1 MIGEIV
7 RFARDERHG
16 LQVGGKSFI
25 DSNFSRQ
32 SKPERSPHE
41 IAMF

>member
-1 MIGEIV
+1 MIGKTV
-7 RFARDERHG
+7 RFARDERHS
-16 LQVGGKSFI
+16 LQAGAKSFS

-32 SKPERSPHE
+32 SKPEGSPHE